1 MARVIEKVW
10 TRFLMVP
17 VETGWVNLVDDFR
30 VTGLTAAV
38 SGDTSSF
45 EKVFDHPGSPAGC
58 FELKLLR
65 VEVPL
70 VTEPATLE
78 VFVVLNDTIYILSFL
93 PVL

>member
-1 MARVIEKVW
+1 
-10 TRFLMVP
+10 MVS

-38 SGDTSSF
+38 FGDTSSF

-58 FELKLLR
+58 LALKLLR
-65 VEVPL
+65 PVVPL